1 MSRGVRWVFGGSVIL
16 VALAGC
22 GRSFLSYEV
31 RAPWRKDAEV
41 ACLNSGTVKEGAG
54 VVRISPIDGPGM
66 CGADFPLKVAALGES
81 AAMGYGEELRPPG
94 SIPGAS
100 RSAAEP
106 RWPIQQQ
113 PYNAPVAQPRW
124 PIQQQPY
131 NAPVAQPRYAP
142 QQPGGPMSIEAPGV
156 QQGHVQQGY
165 QQLGAPPSNLRAP
178 AEWQRAQPQ
187 PSYQVQPN
195 YQPQPNY
202 QQQPAHNLPQANY
215 PPPQQTY
222 QRSQTRRGPAHSQVD
237 DELPQ
242 YARPDA
248 APSSIPAQ
256 RSRPLPVLGPQRQ
269 QVMASM
275 PVEVK
280 PNATLACPI
289 VSALDRWIVGA
300 VQPAALKWFRQP
312 VAEIKQISA
321 YSCRGMN
328 GQAGAPIS
336 EHAFGNALDIAAF
349 VLADGKRVTVKGGWR
364 GSPEE
369 QGFLRDI
376 QGAACDQFTT
386 VLAPGS
392 NQFHYDHIHVDLMR
406 RPSGR
411 RICNPGAVDGDL
423 VAAQAR
429 RNPAYASRRIEPEPM
444 RRYDPMLQPGDDP
457 FGWRGDRRD
466 PATTGSVVAQRPGIK
481 NPAAD
486 DNDWV
491 EDPGPRPAI
500 DWTTNRHN
508 VH

>member
-1 MSRGVRWVFGGSVIL
+1 MSRGVHWVLGGSLIL

-22 GRSFLSYEV
+22 GRGFLSYET

-41 ACLNSGTVKEGAG
+41 ACLNSGTVKEG
-54 VVRISPIDGPGM
+54 VNIVRISPIDGPGM
-66 CGADFPLKVAALGES
+66 CGAEFPLKVTALGES
-81 AAMGYGEELRPPG
+81 SALGYGEELRPPG
-94 SIPGAS
+94 SIPNAA
-100 RSAAEP
+100 RAAAEP

-113 PYNAPVAQPRW
+113 PYNASVQSAPLAQPRH
-124 PIQQQPY
+124 
-131 NAPVAQPRYAP
+131 AP
-142 QQPGGPMSIEAPGV
+142 QQPGAPMSIEPPGT
-156 QQGHVQQGY
+156 QQGY
-165 QQLGAPPSNLRAP
+165 QQLGAPPQNLRAP
-178 AEWQRAQPQ
+178 SDWQRAQPQ
-187 PSYQVQPN
+187 PSNQAQP
-195 YQPQPNY
+195 
-202 QQQPAHNLPQANY
+202 NY
-215 PPPQQTY
+215 PPPQAQPQPSYQQQPVYNQPQPDYAPPQQTY
-222 QRSQTRRGPAHSQVD
+222 SQQPSPPRRGRQAVQQD
-237 DELPQ
+237 DEELPP
-242 YARPDA
+242 YARPGA

-256 RSRPLPVLGPQRQ
+256 RARPLPALGPQRQ
-269 QVMASM
+269 PVAAAT
-275 PVEVK
+275 PVEIK
-280 PNATLACPI
+280 PTATLACPI
-289 VSALDRWIVGA
+289 VSALDRWIAGS
-300 VQPAALKWFRQP
+300 VQPAAMKWFRQP

-328 GQAGAPIS
+328 GQAGAQIS

-349 VLADGKRVTVKGGWR
+349 VLADGRRVTVKNGWR

-423 VAAQAR
+423 VAAHAR
-429 RNPAYASRRIEPEPM
+429 RSPAYASRRFEAEPT

-466 PATTGSVVAQRPGIK
+466 TTSAIVAQRPGIK
-481 NPAAD
+481 DPATE
-486 DNDWV
+486 DNNWV

-500 DWTTNRHN
+500 DWSTNKHK
-508 VH
+508 VY